1 MWDLN
6 TIEYERLENENNLR
20 QVFNKVY
27 AKYQRKDYFSDKALI
42 KSKLEYVRQFN
53 LNLGKENI
61 VIKYSDI
68 KNFLKSQKQK
78 AYNMILKRI
87 EERKQGKHF
96 PQREK
101 FTLEIF
107 NKLGI

>member
-1 MWDLN
+1 MDN
-6 TIEYERLENENNLR
+6 IRQGFNN
-20 QVFNKVY
+20 VF

-42 KSKLEYVRQFN
+42 KSKLEYARQFN
-53 LNLGKENI
+53 LNSWNENI

-68 KNFLKSQKQK
+68 KNFLKRQKEK
-78 AYNMILKRI
+78 CYTMILKRI

-101 FTLEIF
+101 FTNEILK
-107 NKLGI
+107 KLGI

>member
-1 MWDLN
+1 MDN
-6 TIEYERLENENNLR
+6 IR
-20 QVFNKVY
+20 QVFNSVF

-42 KSKLEYVRQFN
+42 KSKLEYARQFN
-53 LNLGKENI
+53 LNSGKENI

-68 KNFLKSQKQK
+68 KNFLKSQKSK
-78 AYNMILKRI
+78 CYTMILKRI

-101 FTLEIF
+101 FTNEIF
-107 NKLGI
+107 KKLGI